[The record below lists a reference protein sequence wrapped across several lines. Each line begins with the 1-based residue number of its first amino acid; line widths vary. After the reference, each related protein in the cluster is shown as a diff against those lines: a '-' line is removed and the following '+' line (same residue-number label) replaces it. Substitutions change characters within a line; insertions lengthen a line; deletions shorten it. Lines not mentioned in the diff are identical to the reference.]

1 MKPIQGIAALLLVGA
16 GLVLL
21 MKHTDPM
28 SPALARL
35 SPLPPTP
42 LDPTNR
48 WADDAR
54 AVRLGHWLFFD
65 PSLSSDRS
73 VSCATC
79 HDPSLAF
86 TDGKP
91 LAETLGVGTRK
102 TQTILNTAHSR
113 WFFWDGRADS
123 LWAQATEP
131 IENPLEMGMD
141 RVALAHRMYAERDL
155 KEAYETLFGPLPQ
168 LRSGD
173 RFPAHARP
181 VPEDPEH
188 AHAVAWDEMSEQ
200 DRESI
205 NRFYS
210 NLGKALAAYER
221 QLVRANA
228 PFDLYVA
235 ALSAG
240 DPDGGGHLSDSA
252 VRGLDLFLGRGNCT
266 TCHNGPTFS
275 DLEFHNNQVP
285 TADGRPPSDP
295 GRFEGARLVKANP
308 FNAAGRFSDEDQ
320 GAAAARV
327 RRLKTGSVGWGEFKT
342 PSLRNLEG
350 RAPYFHAGQMPDL
363 EAVLHFYSTLEGAS
377 GQSHHQENVLKPI
390 DLSPRESADLIA
402 LLESLEGQALD
413 PRWGAAPPGPGLK
426 EHP

>member
-1 MKPIQGIAALLLVGA
+1 MKLIQGTAALLLVGV
-16 GLVLL
+16 GLLL
-21 MKHTDPM
+21 LANRTEPI

-65 PSLSSDRS
+65 PRLSLDRS

-91 LAETLGVGTRK
+91 LAQTLGVGTRK
-102 TQTILNTAHSR
+102 TPTILNTAHSR
-113 WFFWDGRADS
+113 WYFWDGRADS

-131 IENPLEMGMD
+131 IENPLEMGMN
-141 RVALAHRMYAERDL
+141 RLALAHRVYAETDLRD
-155 KEAYETLFGPLPQ
+155 AYELLFGTLPPLH
-168 LRSGD
+168 LSE

-181 VPEDPEH
+181 IPDDPQH
-188 AHAVAWDEMSEQ
+188 AHAVAWQGMRDT

-221 QLVRANA
+221 QLIRAGA
-228 PFDLYVA
+228 PFDRYVA
-235 ALSAG
+235 ALAAG
-240 DPDGGGHLSDSA
+240 QGDGDGHLSDSA
-252 VRGLDLFLGRGNCT
+252 VRGLALFLGRGNCT

-285 TADGRPPSDP
+285 TADGRSPLDP
-295 GRFEGARLVKANP
+295 GRFEGARIVKASP
-308 FNAAGRFSDEDQ
+308 FNGAGPFSDDNQ

-327 RRLKTGSVGWGEFKT
+327 RRLKTDSMGWGEFKT
-342 PSLRNLEG
+342 PSLRNLKG
-350 RAPYFHAGQMPDL
+350 REPYFHAGQMADL
-363 EAVLHFYSTLEGAS
+363 ESVLHFYSTLEGAS
-377 GQSHHQENVLKPI
+377 GQSHHQENVLKPL
-390 DLSPRESADLIA
+390 DLSPTESADLLA
-402 LLESLEGQALD
+402 FLESLEGRGLAPHLS
-413 PRWGAAPPGPGLK
+413 APPTGPTLK
-426 EHP
+426 